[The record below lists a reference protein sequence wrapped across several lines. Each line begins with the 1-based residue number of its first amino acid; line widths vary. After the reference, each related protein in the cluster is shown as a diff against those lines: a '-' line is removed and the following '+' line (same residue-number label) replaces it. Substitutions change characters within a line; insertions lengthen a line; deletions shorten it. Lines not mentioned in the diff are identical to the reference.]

1 MYTVGDFERGFFME
15 TVEFRVI
22 AHIEND
28 YKEKFGIPRQSG
40 LVESLISR
48 IVFETEY
55 RNPDAFRGIEGYSH
69 LWLLWHFSEADR
81 GAEWSPTVRPPRL
94 GGNTRVG
101 VFATRSPFRPN
112 AVGMSSVK
120 LERFEVD
127 KTLGPVL
134 YVSGADLLDGTPIF
148 DVKPYLAYV
157 DSHPEAKDGFALN
170 TKDGIL
176 TVDFPPECLE
186 KVPAEKREGLME
198 LLSQDPRP
206 QYQNDPERVYK
217 MRFGEQEVWFKVEGK
232 QLVVCEVS
240 NVW

>member
-1 MYTVGDFERGFFME
+1 ME
-15 TVEFRVI
+15 IVEFRVI

-48 IVFETEY
+48 IVFEPEY
-55 RNPDAFRGIEGYSH
+55 RNSDAFRGIEGYSH

-81 GAEWSPTVRPPRL
+81 GKEWSPTVRPPRL
-94 GGNTRVG
+94 GGNKRVG

-112 AVGMSSVK
+112 SVGMSSVK

-127 KTLGPVL
+127 RVLGPVL
-134 YVSGADLLDGTPIF
+134 YVSGADLLSGTPIF

-157 DSHPEAKDGFALN
+157 DSHPEARDGFALN
-170 TKDGIL
+170 QKEGIL
-176 TVDFPPECLE
+176 DVEFPEELLLQIPT
-186 KVPAEKREGLME
+186 EKREGLRE

-217 MRFGEQEVWFKVEGK
+217 MKFGAQEIWFRVEDST
-232 QLVVCEVS
+232 LVVCRVC
-240 NVW
+240 

>member
-1 MYTVGDFERGFFME
+1 MK

-48 IVFETEY
+48 IVFEPEY

-81 GAEWSPTVRPPRL
+81 GEAWSPTVRTPRL

-112 AVGMSSVK
+112 SIGMSSVK
-120 LERFEVD
+120 LVKIEVD
-127 KTLGPVL
+127 KALGPVL

-170 TKDGIL
+170 QKEGTL
-176 TVDFPPECLE
+176 SVNFPDELLAQ
-186 KVPAEKREGLME
+186 VPVEKREGLTE

-217 MRFGEQEVWFKVEGK
+217 MKFGDLEVWFTVNESTLTVGK
-232 QLVVCEVS
+232 ICADDKQ
-240 NVW
+240 